1 MDAENFVVA
10 VPEVPF
16 VIAVMTSY
24 TAEKETEMSVSEGDV
39 VRVTDGSTSNDW
51 FYGELQGPSN
61 TSTQRGWFPR
71 TSTALYGDKIVTI
84 KAPYTASKNTEIS
97 VRQGERLIITERH
110 GEWVCGSSVS
120 NLQSS
125 GWFPGFCIG
134 DGASPSA
141 MAKMPSSES
150 TFAFAEVDQSDARG
164 RSSSLP
170 RINSPSATSPEQPRT
185 ISHNHFFVDHPR
197 RSVSLGGRSLGS
209 NAEKI
214 QKSFFGND
222 TVYKRIIEKQ
232 SSPPRGSPSVKDDE
246 ALAMSLQ
253 LQEIKRSKQN
263 NSAHLSP
270 PLRDDEKKSA
280 KGGSPP
286 TSSPKVDSL
295 GMGNAPTCSLCKVK
309 HVSVAVAP
317 CWHTCLCDVCS
328 EKVTH
333 CVKCNTKIER
343 RQKMFL

>member
-1 MDAENFVVA
+1 MDAADFVVA

-51 FYGELQGPSN
+51 FYGELQGHSN
-61 TSTQRGWFPR
+61 TATRRGWFPR
-71 TSTALYGDKIVTI
+71 TSTALYGDKVVTI

-97 VRQGERLIITERH
+97 VRLGERVIITERH

-134 DGASPSA
+134 DGSSPST
-141 MAKMPSSES
+141 MVKIQSSES
-150 TFAFAEVDQSDARG
+150 TYANAEVDESDARG

-170 RINSPSATSPEQPRT
+170 RINSPEQPRT
-185 ISHNHFFVDHPR
+185 ISRNHFFVDHPR

-209 NAEKI
+209 KAEKTE
-214 QKSFFGND
+214 KSFFGND
-222 TVYKRIIEKQ
+222 AVYQRIIQKQ
-232 SSPPRGSPSVKDDE
+232 SSPFRGSPSVKDDE

-253 LQEIKRSKQN
+253 LHEITRAKQH

-270 PLRDDEKKSA
+270 TLGDDAKKPA
-280 KGGSPP
+280 IGGSPS
-286 TSSPKVDSL
+286 TSSPKADCV
-295 GMGNAPTCSLCKVK
+295 GMGNAPMCSLCKVK
-309 HVSVAVAP
+309 QVSVAVAP